1 MTGINPFP
9 LYIDRKYCSFAI
21 AMTPS
26 YLNASYSVFSYAAK
40 RYAAI
45 PAIPPL
51 PAAISVELSSRCNLT
66 CPECVTGTGLLR
78 RKNSF
83 ISYDLASEIAAQ
95 LRGRALSAWLSFQG
109 EPMMH
114 PDFFRMLELFEG
126 MNPVISTNG
135 HFLDIESCTRLA
147 GSPLK
152 RIIISYDGVTRETY
166 GMYRRGGDHTLVR
179 EGIIRLAAAI
189 RENRSRLKMVL
200 QFLVHRG
207 NEHEIPFAAG
217 FARSVGAGFR
227 VKSMQ
232 VLDPDRAG
240 EWMPSDHRLARYA
253 CGEGG
258 GPGSAGDSRS
268 RHAGSE
274 AGASGSDGHGTAQIV
289 CGEGG
294 IPVNG
299 PARTRGCLRMWTSAV
314 ITTDGDVVPCCFD
327 KNGLHTMGNLAGMS
341 FSEIWRGKKYESFR
355 ENVMRDRKLVDI
367 CSNCPEGRRLFF

>member
-9 LYIDRKYCSFAI
+9 LYIDRKNCSFAF
-21 AMTPS
+21 AKVLS

-51 PAAISVELSSRCNLT
+51 PAAISVELSSRCNLA
-66 CPECVTGTGLLR
+66 CPECVTGTGLIK
-78 RKNSF
+78 RKNSY

-95 LRGRALSAWLSFQG
+95 SRGRALSAWLSFQG

-114 PDFFRMLELFEG
+114 SDFFRILELFKG

-135 HFLDIESCTRLA
+135 HFLDRENCLRLA
-147 GSPLK
+147 RSPLRK
-152 RIIISYDGVTRETY
+152 IIISYDGATPETY
-166 GMYRRGGDHTLVR
+166 RMYRRGGDHTRVM

-200 QFLVHRG
+200 QFLVHMG
-207 NEHEIPFAAG
+207 NEHEISVADG

-253 CGEGG
+253 CGE
-258 GPGSAGDSRS
+258 D
-268 RHAGSE
+268 
-274 AGASGSDGHGTAQIV
+274 
-289 CGEGG
+289 G

-299 PARTRGCLRMWTSAV
+299 PARKRGCFRMWTSAV
-314 ITTDGDVVPCCFD
+314 ITTDGDVVPCCYD

-355 ENVMRDRKLVDI
+355 EKVMRDRKLVDI
-367 CSNCPEGRRLFF
+367 CSNCPEGRRMFF